1 MVQDPIKILEQIP
14 IFSSLG
20 KQELQII
27 ASHLR
32 RRKFTKNQIVLFEE
46 DNNKYMYIVYSGK
59 VRAVKLNDLGREQ
72 ILSIHKKNDYFGEM
86 ALLDG
91 KTAPATVIAMEESE
105 LGILSKAD
113 FDRHLFA
120 DETIRH
126 NILTM
131 LCERLRE
138 AWLMLK
144 IMSFS
149 SADKRIMALLENLQ
163 EIYGVKDQRGTIINI
178 KLTHSQIAS
187 YASLSR
193 ETVTRTLKKL
203 ETEGQIIV
211 SDKRIIIVK

>member
-1 MVQDPIKILEQIP
+1 
-14 IFSSLG
+14 
-20 KQELQII
+20 
-27 ASHLR
+27 
-32 RRKFTKNQIVLFEE
+32 
-46 DNNKYMYIVYSGK
+46 
-59 VRAVKLNDLGREQ
+59 
-72 ILSIHKKNDYFGEM
+72 M

-113 FDRHLFA
+113 FDQHLFSN
-120 DETIRH
+120 ETIRH

-131 LCERLRE
+131 LCGRLRE

-149 SADKRIMALLENLQ
+149 SAEKRIMALLENLQ
-163 EIYGVKDQRGTIINI
+163 EIYGVKDQRGTIINL

-203 ETEGQIIV
+203 EAEGQIIV